1 MGHGVVADVKAL
13 LMEGEELLLQGV
25 VDCCLIEPDGAV
37 IVDYKTDRIAPE
49 AAPERAKRYAAQL
62 ETYAWAVSRITGLA
76 VKAKIVY
83 FLQPGEAVEL

>member
-1 MGHGVVADVKAL
+1 M
-13 LMEGEELLLQGV
+13 
-25 VDCCLIEPDGAV
+25 
-37 IVDYKTDRIAPE
+37 DYKTDRIAPE